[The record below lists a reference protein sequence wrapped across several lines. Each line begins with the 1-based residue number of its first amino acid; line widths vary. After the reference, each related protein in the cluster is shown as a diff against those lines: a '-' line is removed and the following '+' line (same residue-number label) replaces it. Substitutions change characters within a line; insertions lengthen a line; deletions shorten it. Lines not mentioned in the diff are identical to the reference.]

1 MSRGA
6 FALFLVIGLLA
17 TVALAIPGAVFVAA
31 LFLIVPGVVLWLSV
45 PIFMYAA
52 FVYAARHLT
61 GGLRRP
67 VRLAIVVG
75 AVAALAVIPTWLLN
89 QRTDAQRWNWLLM
102 TSRAR
107 FRRFATRRS
116 PSLRPAVTTMAA
128 HRVATLTAT

>member
-6 FALFLVIGLLA
+6 FAFFLVIGLLA

-89 QRTDAQRWNWLLM
+89 QRTDAQRSELVAHDVAGEIPTLRNKTLAVI
-102 TSRAR
+102 TPSRHHHGGTPR
-107 FRRFATRRS
+107 GDTDCD
-116 PSLRPAVTTMAA
+116 
-128 HRVATLTAT
+128 